1 MRRLA
6 LALALALALP
16 LLACALALPA
26 GAAPGW
32 QVYMNPRY
40 GTTLDVPAD
49 WRRGREPDNGDGL
62 VFTSPDGAATIRV
75 WGGLHIADS
84 VAEELDSREAANP
97 GETISYR
104 RRDRRSLVVSGRRG
118 DTVFYRKSILS
129 CRDTVWSS
137 LAIEYP
143 AARKAALDPLV
154 SRVAGSL
161 KQGRGLQADACR

>member
-40 GTTLDVPAD
+40 GTTVDVPAD
-49 WRRGREPDNGDGL
+49 WRPGREPDNGDGL

-84 VAEELDSREAANP
+84 VAEEMSARETAEP
-97 GETISYR
+97 GETNSYR
-104 RRDRRSLVVSGRRG
+104 RGDRRSLVVSGRRG